1 MRRSTTIPLVTGQAL
16 TGTLTEIG
24 TAGNARIRVM
34 NADFITVLVDYTR
47 GGLSATGAPIFKLEF
62 NNTADTGQDPA
73 TITTG
78 WYGVPVLDSSTFAS
92 GNMEQ
97 FAASATAQPTAAGP
111 YRVAFGPF
119 SGASGSFARVLLAD
133 VDGAVPGTVTVG
145 YFEAVGGP

>member
-1 MRRSTTIPLVTGQAL
+1 MRRSTTIPLVTGQVL

-47 GGLSATGAPIFKLEF
+47 GGAAGVPIFKLEF

-73 TITTG
+73 TITSG
-78 WYGVPVLDSSTFAS
+78 WYGVPVLDSSTFTA

-97 FAASATAQPTAAGP
+97 FAASATAQPSAAGP

-133 VDGAVPGTVTVG
+133 TDAGTPGTATVG